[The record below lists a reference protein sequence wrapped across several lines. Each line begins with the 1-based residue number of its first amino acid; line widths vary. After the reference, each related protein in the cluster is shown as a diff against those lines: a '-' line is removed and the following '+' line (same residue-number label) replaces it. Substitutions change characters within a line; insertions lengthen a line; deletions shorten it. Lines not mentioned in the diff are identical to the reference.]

1 MKKILLVLPFLSLVL
16 SALPLVDSTQLQQAL
31 SQKESVVVD
40 IRSNKDRFNQSAHIP
55 NAHLV
60 SFHDIRADIDGIHG
74 VLPTKKDLQNLL
86 ERLGISKNSNVF
98 ITFEGNSLFEFGF
111 ATRLYWT
118 LKMVGH
124 QKVSILQGGTLA
136 WIEEKR
142 EVSFEPTSWER
153 SLYPI
158 DKIDRQNIATTQDV
172 LAAIKNTKTNVVD
185 ARDLNFYLGIY
196 KRPYVAESGHIAN
209 AKVLPYNLMFLED
222 KKITL
227 KDIYT
232 IENIAELMK
241 IDLKKDTIF
250 YCDSGHISSILW
262 FVFHELLE
270 YSNVKLYDGSMA
282 AWRYNATSQKL
293 EN

>member
-1 MKKILLVLPFLSLVL
+1 ML
-16 SALPLVDSTQLQQAL
+16 SAIPLVDSAQLQQI
-31 SQKESVVVD
+31 STQKESVVVD

-74 VLPTKKDLQNLL
+74 VLPNKKDLQNLL
-86 ERLGISKNSNVF
+86 ERYGISKNSNVF
-98 ITFEGNSLFEFGF
+98 ITFEGNSLLEFGF

-124 QKVSILQGGTLA
+124 QKVFILKGGNRA

-142 EVSFEPTSWER
+142 ETSFEPASWER
-153 SLYPI
+153 SHYPI
-158 DKIDRQNIATTQDV
+158 DKIDTQNIATTQDV
-172 LAAIKNTKTNVVD
+172 LAAVKNAKTNVVD

-196 KRPYVAESGHIAN
+196 KRPYVAQSGHIKN

-222 KKITL
+222 KNIKL
-227 KDIYT
+227 KDIDT

-241 IDLKKDTIF
+241 INLEKDTIF

-262 FVFHELLE
+262 FVFHELLD

-293 EN
+293 DN